1 MKTTPMVRATDVD
14 LAFLMQVVFVKRKR
28 GNPAKKQERKYLDI
42 ITAFDIETSH
52 HPEREESMLYIW
64 QWQFGDFYTVYG
76 RTWSELRL
84 FMQRLLR
91 ALDDHGDASL
101 VVLVHNL
108 SYEFQFLRG
117 IYTFQP
123 DEVFAVDS
131 RRVLKCTMADKR
143 LEFRCAMLHSN
154 MSLKQY
160 TKKMHVDH
168 QKLDGDEFDYK
179 ELRFPDTPLTDRQL
193 QYCQNDV
200 LGLVEAYQ
208 AEMARDK
215 DNLYSVPMTSTG
227 YVRRD
232 CKRAMRF
239 CSSKMI
245 RDLQPDVELY
255 KMLREAFRGGDT
267 HCNRHFAGKVLDN
280 VHSADRSSSYP
291 DVMCN
296 CKFPMGRFYAF
307 DGGIDRAT
315 VLYHRGYALLLRVR
329 LWDVSLSD
337 PAWGFPYISYAKC
350 RNTIHPVLDNGRILS
365 AEMLETTITDIDLR
379 ILLDQYDFSDI
390 EILTG
395 YHSRYDWLP
404 APLVRCTIDYYQ
416 TKTRLK
422 GVLDEHGH
430 ESPFYSKSKNLLNS
444 LYGMMAQDPVKQSIL
459 FEEGSD
465 WLFRQKDEPIEDLL
479 NANSKRAFLC
489 YQWGVWVTA
498 WGRFRLQEGLRVADG
513 GHSWPIYCDTDSVKY
528 IGDVDWSKYNQKRM
542 ADSLR
547 SGAHA
552 TDPHGEEHYMG
563 VYEQEHT
570 ANHFVSLGAKKY
582 VTVYEDGKCRC
593 TIAGVNK
600 EKGGAELD
608 KHGGITAF
616 KSGFLF
622 VDAGGTESVYN
633 DDVVPHTE
641 EWQGH
646 RFEMVPNILIRD
658 STYRVGITQDYEDI
672 LSDPDYYLLCKH
684 RFRDK

>member
-1 MKTTPMVRATDVD
+1 MKSTPMVLAGDVD
-14 LAFLMQVVFVKRKR
+14 LAFLMQVGFAKRKR

-52 HPEREESMLYIW
+52 HPEREESLLYIW

-84 FMQRLLR
+84 FIQRLLR
-91 ALDDHGDASL
+91 VLDDHGDASL

-131 RRVLKCTMADKR
+131 RRILKCTMADKR

-239 CSSKMI
+239 CSNKMI

-280 VHSADRSSSYP
+280 VHSADRSSS
-291 DVMCN
+291 
-296 CKFPMGRFYAF
+296 
-307 DGGIDRAT
+307 
-315 VLYHRGYALLLRVR
+315 
-329 LWDVSLSD
+329 
-337 PAWGFPYISYAKC
+337 
-350 RNTIHPVLDNGRILS
+350 
-365 AEMLETTITDIDLR
+365 
-379 ILLDQYDFSDI
+379 
-390 EILTG
+390 
-395 YHSRYDWLP
+395 
-404 APLVRCTIDYYQ
+404 
-416 TKTRLK
+416 
-422 GVLDEHGH
+422 
-430 ESPFYSKSKNLLNS
+430 
-444 LYGMMAQDPVKQSIL
+444 
-459 FEEGSD
+459 
-465 WLFRQKDEPIEDLL
+465 
-479 NANSKRAFLC
+479 
-489 YQWGVWVTA
+489 
-498 WGRFRLQEGLRVADG
+498 
-513 GHSWPIYCDTDSVKY
+513 
-528 IGDVDWSKYNQKRM
+528 
-542 ADSLR
+542 
-547 SGAHA
+547 
-552 TDPHGEEHYMG
+552 
-563 VYEQEHT
+563 
-570 ANHFVSLGAKKY
+570 
-582 VTVYEDGKCRC
+582 
-593 TIAGVNK
+593 
-600 EKGGAELD
+600 
-608 KHGGITAF
+608 
-616 KSGFLF
+616 
-622 VDAGGTESVYN
+622 
-633 DDVVPHTE
+633 
-641 EWQGH
+641 
-646 RFEMVPNILIRD
+646 
-658 STYRVGITQDYEDI
+658 
-672 LSDPDYYLLCKH
+672 
-684 RFRDK
+684 